1 MSFYGLIEK
10 IEFRELI
17 EEARKTKLND
27 ALSRLKDFDPMNE
40 IFYRNAMPVD
50 TPKVVIKKRR
60 NKLYMKK
67 QEKELKKLLDT
78 SF

>member
-27 ALSRLKDFDPMNE
+27 ALLRLKDFDPMNE
-40 IFYRNAMPVD
+40 IFYRSAMPED
-50 TPKVVIKKRR
+50 TPKIVIKKRK

-67 QEKELKKLLDT
+67 QEKELKKFLEA